1 MNLQTFRAPTMA
13 ECLAEVKRVM
23 GPDAVILHTRTL
35 TIKRFLGLKRR
46 EIVEITAGRGL
57 NGGPRGGRRPRDMVM
72 GGGGGGRNNGYADNG
87 GGGGVATAI
96 RERPSGPVTV
106 QTREPMGAGSQLPYG
121 GSSSQDTS
129 AMTDLVDQVK
139 GLRDLVKDMQLRD
152 RMKDAPDVP
161 AELYD
166 EYQLLI
172 DNQVERELA
181 EEIIKTLGRSLRPDH
196 LAQKQFVREKIAE
209 QLEKQLPTSGPIQR
223 IKATGP
229 HVVALIGPTGVGKTT
244 TIAKLAAKLKLDEKR
259 KVGLITIDTY
269 RIAAIDQLK
278 KYADIIKTPL
288 KVVGS
293 PEDLRDA
300 VASMADC
307 DFVLI
312 DTAGRSPK
320 DTLKLNELKTFLDA
334 ARPEEVHLVL
344 SSTASRECVELAIER
359 FGDVRIDKLIFTKL
373 DEARS
378 IGTVIG
384 VVRAVRKPLS
394 YVTTGQDV
402 PADIEVARGKRV
414 AQLILGSEL

>member
-57 NGGPRGGRRPRDMVM
+57 NGGPRGNQRRPSQMRAAS
-72 GGGGGGRNNGYADNG
+72 GGGGGGGYSDSGAG
-87 GGGGVATAI
+87 TVTAVAP
-96 RERPSGPVTV
+96 RPSGTV
-106 QTREPMGAGSQLPYG
+106 NVSAREPIGAGGQLPYG
-121 GSSSQDTS
+121 GGTAGANDSP
-129 AMTDLVDQVK
+129 AMTDLFDQVK
-139 GLRDLVKDMQLRD
+139 NLRDMMKEMQQRD
-152 RMKDAPDVP
+152 RLKDAPDVP
-161 AELYD
+161 AELFD

-172 DNQVERELA
+172 DNQVERELS
-181 EEIIKTLGRSLRPDH
+181 EEIIRTIHRSLRPDH

-209 QLEKQLPTSGPIQR
+209 QLEKHLPTSGPIQR
-223 IKATGP
+223 IKAHGP

-300 VASMADC
+300 VTAMVDC

-344 SSTASRECVELAIER
+344 SSTASRQCAELAIER

-373 DEARS
+373 DEAPNV
-378 IGTVIG
+378 GTVMG
-384 VVRAVRKPLS
+384 VVRAVKKPLS

>member
-1 MNLQTFRAPTMA
+1 MA

-57 NGGPRGGRRPRDMVM
+57 NGGPRGNQRRPQQMRGAV
-72 GGGGGGRNNGYADNG
+72 NNGGYVDNG
-87 GGGGVATAI
+87 GGGTATAV

-106 QTREPMGAGSQLPYG
+106 QTREPMGAGSQLPY
-121 GSSSQDTS
+121 SSPVQDHS

-139 GLRDLVKDMQLRD
+139 TLRDMMKDMQMRD

-181 EEIIKTLGRSLRPDH
+181 EEIVRTLGRTLRPDH
-196 LAQKQFVREKIAE
+196 LSQKPFVREKIAE
-209 QLEKQLPTSGPIQR
+209 QLEKQLPTAGPIQR

-344 SSTASRECVELAIER
+344 SSTASREAVELAIER

-384 VVRAVRKPLS
+384 VVRTVKKPLS
-394 YVTTGQDV
+394 YITTGQDV

>member
-1 MNLQTFRAPTMA
+1 
-13 ECLAEVKRVM
+13 
-23 GPDAVILHTRTL
+23 
-35 TIKRFLGLKRR
+35 
-46 EIVEITAGRGL
+46 
-57 NGGPRGGRRPRDMVM
+57 
-72 GGGGGGRNNGYADNG
+72 
-87 GGGGVATAI
+87 
-96 RERPSGPVTV
+96 
-106 QTREPMGAGSQLPYG
+106 
-121 GSSSQDTS
+121 
-129 AMTDLVDQVK
+129 MTDLVDQVK
-139 GLRDLVKDMQLRD
+139 TLRDMMKEMQQRD

-181 EEIIKTLGRSLRPDH
+181 EDIIRTIHRSLRPDH
-196 LAQKQFVREKIAE
+196 LTQKPFVREKIAE

-223 IKATGP
+223 IKSTGP

-300 VASMADC
+300 VGSMADC

-344 SSTASRECVELAIER
+344 SSTASRDCVELAIER

-378 IGTVIG
+378 IGTMIG
-384 VVRAVRKPLS
+384 VVRAVKKPLS

>member
-35 TIKRFLGLKRR
+35 TIKRLLGLKRR

-57 NGGPRGGRRPRDMVM
+57 NGGPRDRRRPRSMMAGAGGGGYVD
-72 GGGGGGRNNGYADNG
+72 GGGGGT
-87 GGGGVATAI
+87 ATMAPP
-96 RERPSGPVTV
+96 RPSGTVTV
-106 QTREPMGAGSQLPYG
+106 SMPSGQPQLPLVAHDG
-121 GSSSQDTS
+121 P
-129 AMTDLVDQVK
+129 AMKELSDQMNDLRKMMRELQRNK
-139 GLRDLVKDMQLRD
+139 E
-152 RMKDAPDVP
+152 APEVP
-161 AELYD
+161 EELYED
-166 EYQLLI
+166 YELLI
-172 DNQVERELA
+172 ANQVERPLA
-181 EEIIKTLGRSLRPDH
+181 EEIIRTIHRTLRPDH

-209 QLEKQLPTSGPIQR
+209 QLEKHLPTAGPIQR
-223 IKATGP
+223 IKASGP

-259 KVGLITIDTY
+259 KVGLITMDTY

-288 KVVGS
+288 KVVGT

-344 SSTASRECVELAIER
+344 SSTASRQCAALAIER

-373 DEARS
+373 DEAPS
-378 IGTVIG
+378 VGTVIG
-384 VVRAVRKPLS
+384 VVQTVKKPLS

-414 AQLILGSEL
+414 AQLILGNEL

>member
-57 NGGPRGGRRPRDMVM
+57 NGAPRNRRPREMA
-72 GGGGGGRNNGYADNG
+72 GARRGYAEE
-87 GGGGVATAI
+87 GGGGVATAV
-96 RERPSGPVTV
+96 RPSAGTVTINA
-106 QTREPMGAGSQLPYG
+106 PAGAPSQLPYG
-121 GSSSQDTS
+121 GIPSPSDS
-129 AMTDLVDQVK
+129 AAITDLADQMRT
-139 GLRDLVKDMQLRD
+139 LREMMKDIQTRD
-152 RMKDAPDVP
+152 RLKDAPDVP

-181 EEIIKTLGRSLRPDH
+181 EEIIKNLARSLRADH
-196 LAQKQFVREKIAE
+196 LSQKPFVREKIAE
-209 QLEKQLPTSGPIQR
+209 QLEKQLPTAGPIQR
-223 IKATGP
+223 IKASGP

-344 SSTASRECVELAIER
+344 SSTASREAVELAIER

-384 VVRAVRKPLS
+384 VVRTVKKPLS
-394 YVTTGQDV
+394 YITTGQDV

>member
-35 TIKRFLGLKRR
+35 TIKRYFGLKRR

-57 NGGPRGGRRPRDMVM
+57 NGGPRGSQRRPSQMRSAANGSGSYDA
-72 GGGGGGRNNGYADNG
+72 GGGGGT
-87 GGGGVATAI
+87 ATAV
-96 RERPSGPVTV
+96 RERPHGPVNV
-106 QTREPMGAGSQLPYG
+106 QAREPIGAAQQLPYG
-121 GSSSQDTS
+121 GVSGQDP
-129 AMTDLVDQVK
+129 AQMIELFDQMK
-139 GLRDLVKDMQLRD
+139 SLREMMKDMQQRD

-172 DNQVERELA
+172 DNQVGRELS
-181 EEIIKTLGRSLRPDH
+181 EDIIRTIHRSLRPDH
-196 LAQKQFVREKIAE
+196 LQQKPFVREKIAE
-209 QLEKQLPTSGPIQR
+209 QLERYLPTTGPIQR
-223 IKATGP
+223 LKATGP

-384 VVRAVRKPLS
+384 VVNAVKKPLS

>member
-72 GGGGGGRNNGYADNG
+72 GAGGRNNGYADNG
-87 GGGGVATAI
+87 GGVAVAAPP
-96 RERPSGPVTV
+96 RPSGTV
-106 QTREPMGAGSQLPYG
+106 NITSRPSMPSQLPYDG
-121 GSSSQDTS
+121 QPTQDS
-129 AMTDLVDQVK
+129 AAITDLADQMK
-139 GLRDLVKDMQLRD
+139 RLRDMMKEMQQRD

-181 EEIIKTLGRSLRPDH
+181 EEITRTLGRTLRPDH
-196 LAQKQFVREKIAE
+196 LSQKSFVREKIAE
-209 QLEKQLPTSGPIQR
+209 QLAKQLPTAGPIQR

-334 ARPEEVHLVL
+334 AQPEEVHLVL
-344 SSTASRECVELAIER
+344 SSTASREAVELAIER

-384 VVRAVRKPLS
+384 VVRTVKKPLS
-394 YVTTGQDV
+394 YITTGQDV
-402 PADIEVARGKRV
+402 PADIEVARGNRV

>member
-1 MNLQTFRAPTMA
+1 MA

-35 TIKRFLGLKRR
+35 TVKRFLGLRRR

-57 NGGPRGGRRPRDMVM
+57 NHGGPRNQRRPQQMQQRGA
-72 GGGGGGRNNGYADNG
+72 GGGGGNAYADNG
-87 GGGGVATAI
+87 GGVATVV
-96 RERPSGPVTV
+96 RERPAGPVAV
-106 QTREPMGAGSQLPYG
+106 QTREPIGAGAQLPYG
-121 GSSSQDTS
+121 GSPSQDTA

-139 GLRDLVKDMQLRD
+139 TLRDMMKEMQQRD

-181 EEIIKTLGRSLRPDH
+181 EDIIKTLGRSLRPDH
-196 LAQKQFVREKIAE
+196 LQQKSFVREKIAE
-209 QLEKQLPTSGPIQR
+209 QLEKQLPTAGPIQR
-223 IKATGP
+223 VKATGP

-300 VASMADC
+300 VGSMADC

-344 SSTASRECVELAIER
+344 SSTASREAVELAIER

-384 VVRAVRKPLS
+384 VVRTVKKPLS
-394 YVTTGQDV
+394 YITTGQDV

>member
-1 MNLQTFRAPTMA
+1 
-13 ECLAEVKRVM
+13 VRV
-23 GPDAVILHTRTL
+23 
-35 TIKRFLGLKRR
+35 
-46 EIVEITAGRGL
+46 AGGSA
-57 NGGPRGGRRPRDMVM
+57 
-72 GGGGGGRNNGYADNG
+72 YADN
-87 GGGGVATAI
+87 GGGVATAI

-106 QTREPMGAGSQLPYG
+106 QTREPVGVGAQLPYG
-121 GSSSQDTS
+121 GAPVHDT
-129 AMTDLVDQVK
+129 AAITNLADQMNT
-139 GLRDLVKDMQLRD
+139 LRQMMKEMQQRD
-152 RMKDAPDVP
+152 RMKDAPDVA

-172 DNQVERELA
+172 DNLVERELA
-181 EEIIKTLGRSLRPDH
+181 EEIMKILSRSLRPDH
-196 LAQKQFVREKIAE
+196 LAQKQFVREKVAE
-209 QLEKQLPTSGPIQR
+209 ELAKQLPTSGPIQR

-384 VVRAVRKPLS
+384 VVRAVKKPLS

-414 AQLILGSEL
+414 AQLILGSDCRVGVRTPMLKWNSE